1 MESEV
6 VPSKTWLTPG
16 GRMVNRMNNGV
27 IQYIHGAYFPPQGF
41 WDKDQPDEFYIYV
54 PYNDF
59 NYEKQIDQEFALTI
73 DWNKA
78 VVAIIDAL
86 KNKRI
91 TIEDF
96 ESLEILDILV
106 KCGIAVVEQRGIS
119 ILPDFFLTRSSKD
132 FINQEIIDIT
142 KTANP
147 RKG

>member
-1 MESEV
+1 M
-6 VPSKTWLTPG
+6 
-16 GRMVNRMNNGV
+16 
-27 IQYIHGAYFPPQGF
+27 
-41 WDKDQPDEFYIYV
+41 

-119 ILPDFFLTRSSKD
+119 ILPDFF
-132 FINQEIIDIT
+132 
-142 KTANP
+142 
-147 RKG
+147 

>member
-1 MESEV
+1 M
-6 VPSKTWLTPG
+6 
-16 GRMVNRMNNGV
+16 
-27 IQYIHGAYFPPQGF
+27 
-41 WDKDQPDEFYIYV
+41 
-54 PYNDF
+54 PYNNF